1 MSLKENISAVKEEL
15 NTEEQFL
22 ESVIKVETI
31 FKKYKKLI
39 IGGATIIL
47 VTVFASLGYSYI
59 QEKNLNQSNK
69 LYLSLIKKDVKVDEA
84 TELELKNLNP
94 KLYELYKYQTTVVS
108 ADKDSLQKV
117 ADSLSD
123 PILKSLLSYQIASLN
138 KKDLLIYSQSDGA
151 ILKDF
156 AIAQAAIVSLE
167 NNDTKKAKDAL
178 SFIGPSSVLYQ
189 ISQSLKHYI
198 K

>member
-39 IGGATIIL
+39 IGAVIVIIIAVL
-47 VTVFASLGYSYI
+47 ASLGYNYM
-59 QEKNLNQSNK
+59 QEKNLTKSNEI
-69 LYLSLIKKDVKVDEA
+69 YLSLIQNADESK
-84 TELELKNLNP
+84 ELELKNLNP
-94 KLYELYKYQTTVVS
+94 KLYELYIYQSTIKK
-108 ADKDSLQKV
+108 ADKDSLSKL
-117 ADSLSD
+117 ADTISD
-123 PILKSLLSYQIASLN
+123 PILKSLISYQISSIN
-138 KKDLLIYSQSDGA
+138 KKDLLIHSQSDGV
-151 ILKDF
+151 ILKDL

-167 NNDTKKAKDAL
+167 NNDTKKANDIL
-178 SFIGPSSVLYQ
+178 SFIGSSSPLYQ